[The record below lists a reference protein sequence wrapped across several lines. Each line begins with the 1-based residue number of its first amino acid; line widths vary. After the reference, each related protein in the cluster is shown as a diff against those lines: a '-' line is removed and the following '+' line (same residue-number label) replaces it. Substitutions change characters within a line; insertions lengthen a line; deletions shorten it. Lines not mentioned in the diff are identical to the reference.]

1 MEEWYHIAD
10 THLTLPYRIDGI
22 LRRHMDEGSLN
33 KYATWDHMK
42 LSDLGYADEQMHVN
56 NGNLRAW
63 LGVPTVCD
71 MIVQARTR
79 WLGSVGVPTQ
89 VGRRTGKWLAFDF
102 VNDLEKAGI
111 PLSGWMQIARK
122 NNGSEWRDK
131 VFHIARWYTPKN
143 PKSGQEPPDR
153 KKEKMRG
160 APHRHVKRTF
170 VEHTKN
176 QQEWFDKE
184 TFHVGVLKAE
194 QELGGRDKL
203 VSRILSDLQTKYGTT
218 WMDLKEEDVVVDMT
232 EDLEDTV
239 RRQGEELQDLRTQLQ
254 RTSKLTVFTAR
265 DMGEAKAALQIAVF
279 LTGLFR
285 EHLQG
290 ILQAYQTARDQA
302 RDGGGASST
311 GSARVEP
318 LKVLLYNGMIKYLVE
333 YAEKS
338 FPAAVGK
345 CQEIAGFLAG
355 RDVLA
360 IGNTNNPPQMDAPWV
375 LIVTFSGS
383 ARGREMRALWDC
395 EEIQAMAQKRGGLWP
410 EFGIKPGSWR
420 PSQLYSE

>member
-1 MEEWYHIAD
+1 MCAVAIPVRLERPNPQRSAQE
-10 THLTLPYRIDGI
+10 
-22 LRRHMDEGSLN
+22 M
-33 KYATWDHMK
+33 
-42 LSDLGYADEQMHVN
+42 
-56 NGNLRAW
+56 
-63 LGVPTVCD
+63 
-71 MIVQARTR
+71 
-79 WLGSVGVPTQ
+79 
-89 VGRRTGKWLAFDF
+89 GR
-102 VNDLEKAGI
+102 NE
-111 PLSGWMQIARK
+111 
-122 NNGSEWRDK
+122 
-131 VFHIARWYTPKN
+131 
-143 PKSGQEPPDR
+143 DR
-153 KKEKMRG
+153 
-160 APHRHVKRTF
+160 
-170 VEHTKN
+170 
-176 QQEWFDKE
+176 
-184 TFHVGVLKAE
+184 
-194 QELGGRDKL
+194 GRDRDRRSKQ
-203 VSRILSDLQTKYGTT
+203 SEPRR
-218 WMDLKEEDVVVDMT
+218 

-420 PSQLYSE
+420 PSQLYSEVASDAGLDFKGKGKSKGKVSGGTGVKRRSETPDMRGGDFSRRKS